1 MRQRRSFASGMQLL
15 TTPQSLLTFLI
26 GGIALGVL
34 GNAVYQ
40 VLTNYFG
47 TNNSVIAR
55 IILGALL
62 VLVGV
67 AAMLGHLTQR
77 WRTAPPLPDK
87 QTPQKRRGLILLI
100 SNEQTAR
107 RALTWHQE
115 TLEWCCLVCSVQSM
129 PLATQFEAELQA
141 QGKKAKLVLINDVYD
156 LLECRNQ
163 VDAIYTQ

>member
-47 TNNSVIAR
+47 TNNSVMAG
-55 IILGALL
+55 IISGALL

-67 AAMLGHLTQR
+67 YLAV
-77 WRTAPPLPDK
+77 
-87 QTPQKRRGLILLI
+87 
-100 SNEQTAR
+100 
-107 RALTWHQE
+107 RAE
-115 TLEWCCLVCSVQSM
+115 S
-129 PLATQFEAELQA
+129 P
-141 QGKKAKLVLINDVYD
+141 
-156 LLECRNQ
+156 R
-163 VDAIYTQ
+163 